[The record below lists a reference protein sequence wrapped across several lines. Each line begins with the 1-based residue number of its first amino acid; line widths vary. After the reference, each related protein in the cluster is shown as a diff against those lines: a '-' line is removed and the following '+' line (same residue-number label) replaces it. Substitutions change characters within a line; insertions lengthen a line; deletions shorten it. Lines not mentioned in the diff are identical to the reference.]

1 MQVVDIKSGSQLAI
15 STLTELIKIQSFSR
29 EEEKASALIQ
39 SVLEAHH
46 YPVHRK
52 GNNVYAFSK
61 DYIPE
66 RFTLM
71 LNSHLDTVKP
81 TNGWITDP
89 FNPIL
94 ENDKLT
100 GLGSND
106 AGGCL
111 VSLLVTFL
119 LSEQLNLN
127 YNRVFV
133 ATAEEEI
140 SGSGGMELVVPE
152 LGKIDVGII
161 GEPTQMEM
169 AIAEKGLMVL
179 DCESKGISGH
189 AARTG
194 GVNAIT
200 EAIKD
205 IEWFH
210 SYKFPES
217 SPVLGDVKMT
227 VTQIHAGTQHNV
239 IPDTCTFVVDV
250 RTNEKYRNAAAFEII
265 QKQVKC
271 HIKPRSLRMN
281 SSFIPVEHTLVKAAK
296 SLHIVCF
303 GSPTTSDQSVIST
316 FPTVKMGPGDSNRSH
331 TANEYIYTKEIED
344 GIAIYLELLGKIKV

>member
-1 MQVVDIKSGSQLAI
+1 MLVTDIKSGSQLALN
-15 STLTELIKIQSFSR
+15 TLTELIKIQSFSR
-29 EEEKASALIQ
+29 EEEKAAALIQ
-39 SVLEAHH
+39 SVLEAHE
-46 YPVHRK
+46 YTVHRK
-52 GNNVYAFSK
+52 GNNVFAYSK
-61 DYIPE
+61 DYVSG

-81 TNGWITDP
+81 TNGWLTDP
-89 FNPIL
+89 FIPML
-94 ENDKLT
+94 EDGKLT

-111 VSLLVTFL
+111 VSLLVAFL
-119 LSEQLNLN
+119 LSEQLNLSF
-127 YNRVFV
+127 NRVFV

-152 LGKIDVGII
+152 LGIIDVGIV

-179 DCESKGISGH
+179 DCEAKGISGH

-194 GVNAIT
+194 GINAIT
-200 EAIKD
+200 EAFKD

-227 VTQIHAGTQHNV
+227 VTQINAGTQHNV
-239 IPDTCTFVVDV
+239 IPDKCTFVVDV
-250 RTNEKYRNAAAFEII
+250 RTNEKYQNGAAFEVI
-265 QKQVKC
+265 QKHVKST
-271 HIKPRSLRMN
+271 IKPRSLRMN
-281 SSFIPVEHTLVKAAK
+281 SSCIPVEHPLVMAAK
-296 SLHIVCF
+296 ELKIVCF
-303 GSPTTSDQSVIST
+303 GSPTTSDQSVINT

-331 TANEYIYTKEIED
+331 TANEYIYTTEIEY
-344 GIAIYLELLGKIKV
+344 GIEIYLELLKKMKV

>member
-1 MQVVDIKSGSQLAI
+1 MLVTDIKSGSQLAI
-15 STLTELIKIQSFSR
+15 NTLTELIKIQSFSR
-29 EEEKASALIQ
+29 EEEKAATLIQ
-39 SVLEAHH
+39 SVLEANG
-46 YPVHRK
+46 YKVNRK
-52 GNNVYAFSK
+52 GNNVFAYSK
-61 DYIPE
+61 DYLPG

-81 TNGWITDP
+81 TNGWETDP
-89 FNPIL
+89 FIPFL
-94 ENDKLT
+94 EDAKLT

-111 VSLLVTFL
+111 VSLLATFL
-119 LSEQLNLN
+119 LSEQMNLN
-127 YNRVFV
+127 FNRVFV

-152 LGKIDVGII
+152 LGKIDVGIV

-179 DCESKGISGH
+179 DCEAKGISGH

-194 GVNAIT
+194 GVNAIN
-200 EAIKD
+200 EAFKD

-217 SPVLGDVKMT
+217 SLVLGDVKMT
-227 VTQIHAGTQHNV
+227 VTQINAGTQHNV
-239 IPDTCTFVVDV
+239 IPDKCTFVVDV
-250 RTNEKYRNAAAFEII
+250 RTNEKYQNAVAFEII
-265 QKQVKC
+265 QKHVKC
-271 HIKPRSLRMN
+271 AVKPRSLRMN
-281 SSFIPVEHTLVKAAK
+281 SSFMPVEHPLVKAAK
-296 SLHIVCF
+296 KLNIVCF
-303 GSPTTSDQSVIST
+303 GSPTTSDQAVINT

-331 TANEYIYTKEIED
+331 TANEYIYTTEIEQ
-344 GIAIYLELLGKIKV
+344 GIEIYLELLKKMNV

>member
-1 MQVVDIKSGSQLAI
+1 MAAA
-15 STLTELIKIQSFSR
+15 F
-29 EEEKASALIQ
+29 IQ
-39 SVLEAHH
+39 SVLKAHE
-46 YPVHRK
+46 YNVHRK
-52 GNNVYAFSK
+52 GNNVFAYSK
-61 DYIPE
+61 DYVSG

-89 FNPIL
+89 FNPVL
-94 ENDKLT
+94 ENGKLT

-111 VSLLVTFL
+111 VSLLVAFL

-127 YNRVFV
+127 FNRVFV

-152 LGKIDVGII
+152 LGKIDLGIV

-179 DCESKGISGH
+179 DCEAKGISGH

-200 EAIKD
+200 EAFKD

-210 SYKFPES
+210 SFKFPES

-227 VTQIHAGTQHNV
+227 VTQINAGTQHNV
-239 IPDTCTFVVDV
+239 IPDKCTFVVDV
-250 RTNEKYRNAAAFEII
+250 RTNEKYQNAEAFEVI
-265 QKQVKC
+265 QKHVQCTV
-271 HIKPRSLRMN
+271 KPRSLRMN
-281 SSFIPVEHTLVKAAK
+281 SSYIPVENPLVKAAK
-296 SLHIVCF
+296 ELKIVCF
-303 GSPTTSDQSVIST
+303 GSPTTSDQAVINS

-331 TANEYIYTKEIED
+331 TANEYIYITEIEQ
-344 GIAIYLELLGKIKV
+344 GIEIYLELLKKMKV